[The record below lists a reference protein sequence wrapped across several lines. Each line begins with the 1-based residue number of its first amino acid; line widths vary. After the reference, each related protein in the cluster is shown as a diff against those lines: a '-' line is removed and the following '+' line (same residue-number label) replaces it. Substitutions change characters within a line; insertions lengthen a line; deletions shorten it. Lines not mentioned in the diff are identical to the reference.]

1 MTDYASAAESS
12 WTRWTNA
19 VAATAAAIRMRNAG
33 DHQHCGGSADTG
45 NSDHDDEFS
54 GPYRK
59 RQRLGVG
66 YGEYWMTTPNQHNS
80 SENDDSTMPIGP
92 LDLSVK
98 ATLTTTTTKT
108 AHVNHHGRDKSVG
121 GATNKCAITTPT
133 KKSTS
138 TTVVGTTKSLKK
150 TDRKTANAGGVGM
163 STTVVKAATRKLLP
177 QLLQLDQHRHID
189 RSSPVSGT
197 IIVVASPEMK
207 GTTGKISSSPSSP
220 PLSPYTTSKTD
231 CGNGDEDYDG
241 EDIDPEFNVVVATEE
256 ARRRIESIPNAL
268 GPYRCRLCSLQY
280 ADAFAL
286 ARHRC
291 RCIVHVRYR
300 CPECD
305 KVFQC
310 PANLA
315 SHRRWHGTSGVGTNN
330 SNRNNNTKNSE
341 NKNGIKLETVA
352 AAAQQRCNT
361 TTASPAPCS
370 NKEDDDDDDSSG
382 SCGTTTTCI
391 AAVTSSAVL
400 VSTTAG
406 FKKNIL
412 QRAVQAAAADSHVA

>member
-1 MTDYASAAESS
+1 MTDYASATESP
-12 WTRWTNA
+12 WTWWTNA
-19 VAATAAAIRMRNAG
+19 AAATAAAIRMQNVS
-33 DHQHCGGSADTG
+33 DHQHSGGGADTG
-45 NSDHDDEFS
+45 TSDHDDEFS

-66 YGEYWMTTPNQHNS
+66 YGEYWLATLNQHDDS
-80 SENDDSTMPIGP
+80 GGNDDSTMPTGP

-98 ATLTTTTTKT
+98 ATLTTTTTTTKA
-108 AHVNHHGRDKSVG
+108 AHKNHRGRDKSVVG
-121 GATNKCAITTPT
+121 TSDGCTTATTPS

-138 TTVVGTTKSLKK
+138 TTVVGATKSLKK
-150 TDRKTANAGGVGM
+150 TDRKTVNGTSAAA
-163 STTVVKAATRKLLP
+163 VKAATRKLLP

-197 IIVVASPEMK
+197 IIVAAGPEMK
-207 GTTGKISSSPSSP
+207 GPTGRVSSSPSSP
-220 PLSPYTTSKTD
+220 PLSPYTTSTTD

-256 ARRRIESIPNAL
+256 ARRRLESIPNAL
-268 GPYRCRLCSLQY
+268 GPYRCRLCSVQY

-315 SHRRWHGTSGVGTNN
+315 SHRRWHGTFSAGAN
-330 SNRNNNTKNSE
+330 SNNRNNNTKNSE
-341 NKNGIKLETVA
+341 NKNGIKPEMAT
-352 AAAQQRCNT
+352 QQHCDNA
-361 TTASPAPCS
+361 TASPTACS
-370 NKEDDDDDDSSG
+370 NKDDDDDDDDNSG
-382 SCGTTTTCI
+382 GTTTACI
-391 AAVTSSAVL
+391 AATAVASSAVTA
-400 VSTTAG
+400 SATAG

-412 QRAVQAAAADSHVA
+412 QRAVQAAAANNHVA